1 MQEFSFKVME
11 DETFAVTGYTGDEKE
26 VVIPD
31 THWGKPVTVL
41 FDSLF
46 SGHAEIERVRIPDT
60 VTDIGE
66 FVFDGCR
73 NLRQIGL
80 PAGLEHIWPYA
91 FARSG
96 LEEIVIPEKIRTIA
110 PFTFKDCKNLRRFI
124 CNKNLRKICA
134 WAFHGCS
141 SLTDFSASESTE
153 ISPEAFKEKEL
164 ISYNRRRMSPDSAK

>member
-1 MQEFSFKVME
+1 MQDFSFKMLE
-11 DETFAVTGYTGDEKE
+11 DETFAVIGYTGEEKE

-46 SGHAEIERVRIPDT
+46 SGHAEIESVRIPDT

-73 NLRQIGL
+73 SLRQISL

-91 FARSG
+91 FARCG
-96 LEEIVIPEKIRTIA
+96 IEEIVIPEKIHTIA
-110 PFTFKDCKNLRRFI
+110 PFTFKDCINLKKIVAGPGLKNVYGY
-124 CNKNLRKICA
+124 
-134 WAFHGCS
+134 AFGGCE
-141 SLTDFSASESTE
+141 SLAEFYFSPGTKLSPLAFES
-153 ISPEAFKEKEL
+153 K
-164 ISYNRRRMSPDSAK
+164 DSG

>member
-46 SGHAEIERVRIPDT
+46 SGHAEMERVRIPDT

-73 NLRQIGL
+73 NLRQISL

-110 PFTFKDCKNLRRFI
+110 PFTFKDCKSLKKI
-124 CNKNLRKICA
+124 VAGPGLKNVNGY
-134 WAFHGCS
+134 AFGGCD
-141 SLTDFSASESTE
+141 SLAEFYFSPGTKLSPLSFES
-153 ISPEAFKEKEL
+153 KE
-164 ISYNRRRMSPDSAK
+164 P

>member
-41 FDSLF
+41 FDGLF

-73 NLRQIGL
+73 NLRQISL
-80 PAGLEHIWPYA
+80 PAGRTGTYLAVCLRQKRPGGDRHSGKDPYH
-91 FARSG
+91 RPVYVQG
-96 LEEIVIPEKIRTIA
+96 L
-110 PFTFKDCKNLRRFI
+110 
-124 CNKNLRKICA
+124 
-134 WAFHGCS
+134 
-141 SLTDFSASESTE
+141 
-153 ISPEAFKEKEL
+153 
-164 ISYNRRRMSPDSAK
+164 